1 VRRSA
6 ARSDVAAIKTLC
18 ITEDPDRPTTATFVG
33 LKRAGVDVTVVCP
46 PNAAKSRAT
55 LAEAGVPV
63 IELQVRGRFDRA
75 GTQRLRDELVRGN
88 YDVLHVFSNR
98 PLESG
103 IVATRG
109 LPVRL
114 VAYRGIVGNVSFF
127 SPMSW
132 LRFLNPRIDRIVCVC
147 NAVRDYFLSMQPAFL
162 RMPVGRPVTI
172 YKGHNLDWYTAKP
185 GNLSAVGIPAGAFVV
200 VCVANYRPR
209 KGIEVLVDALAEL
222 PQEWPVHLLL
232 VGRMDAPR
240 LHARIAASPVRE
252 RIHVPGH
259 RDDAPALV
267 AACDVFA
274 LPSVKREGLAR
285 SLIEAMAYAV
295 APVVSDCGGSPEVV
309 VDGRCGIVVP
319 VRDAPALARA
329 IARLYENPELRTQF
343 GAAAR
348 ARIAND
354 FRIERTIEQTLALYR
369 ELVERSGGETR

>member
-1 VRRSA
+1 M
-6 ARSDVAAIKTLC
+6 AAIKTLC

-33 LKRAGVDVTVVCP
+33 LKRAGVDIAVVCP
-46 PNAAKSRAT
+46 PNAAKSRAM
-55 LAEAGVPV
+55 LAEAGVPML
-63 IELQVRGRFDRA
+63 ELDVRGRFDRA
-75 GTQRLRDELVRGN
+75 GTQRLRDELVRGR

-147 NAVRDYFLSMQPAFL
+147 NAVRDYFLSMRPAFL
-162 RMPVGRPVTI
+162 RMPAGRPVTI
-172 YKGHNLDWYTAKP
+172 YKGHSLDWYTAKP
-185 GNLSAVGIPAGAFVV
+185 GDLSTVGIPAGTFVV

-209 KGIEVLVDALAEL
+209 KGIELLVDALAEL
-222 PQEWPVHLLL
+222 PREWPVHLLL
-232 VGRMDAPR
+232 VGRMDAPS
-240 LHARIAASPVRE
+240 LHARVAASPVRE

-285 SLIEAMAYAV
+285 SLIEAMAYGV
-295 APVVSDCGGSPEVV
+295 APVVTDCGGSSEVV

-319 VRDAPALARA
+319 VRDASALARA
-329 IARLYENPELRTQF
+329 IARLYENPELRRQF

-354 FRIERTIEQTLALYR
+354 FRIERTIEQTLALYH
-369 ELVERSGGETR
+369 ELVGGSGGEAR

>member
-1 VRRSA
+1 M
-6 ARSDVAAIKTLC
+6 AAIKTLC
-18 ITEDPDRPTTATFVG
+18 ITEDPDGPTTATFVG

-55 LAEAGVPV
+55 LAEAGVPLL
-63 IELQVRGRFDRA
+63 ELDVRGRFDRA
-75 GTQRLRDELVRGN
+75 GTQRLRDELVRGR

-147 NAVRDYFLSMQPAFL
+147 NAVRDYFLSMRPAFL
-162 RMPVGRPVTI
+162 RMPAGRPVTI
-172 YKGHNLDWYTAKP
+172 YKGHSLDWYTAKP
-185 GNLSAVGIPAGAFVV
+185 GNLRAVGIPAGSFVV

-209 KGIEVLVDALAEL
+209 KGIELLVEALAEL
-222 PQEWPVHLLL
+222 PREWPVHLLL

-240 LHARIAASPVRE
+240 LHERVAASPVRD

-285 SLIEAMAYAV
+285 SLIEAMAYGV
-295 APVVSDCGGSPEVV
+295 APVVTDCGGSPEVV

-319 VRDAPALARA
+319 VRDAAALARA
-329 IARLYENPELRTQF
+329 IARLYENPELRRQF
-343 GAAAR
+343 GTAAR

-369 ELVERSGGETR
+369 ELVGRSGGEAT

>member
-1 VRRSA
+1 MA
-6 ARSDVAAIKTLC
+6 TIKALC

-33 LKRAGVDVTVVCP
+33 LRRAGVDVTVVCP
-46 PNAAKSRAT
+46 RSAIKSRAT
-55 LAEAGVPV
+55 LAEAGVP
-63 IELQVRGRFDRA
+63 LLDLDVRGLFDRA
-75 GTQRLRDELVRGN
+75 GTRRLRDELVRGR

-103 IVATRG
+103 IVAARG

-127 SPMSW
+127 SPVSW

-147 NAVRDYFLSMQPAFL
+147 NAVRDYFLDMRPAFL
-162 RMPVGRPVTI
+162 RMPPERPVTI
-172 YKGHNLDWYTAKP
+172 YKGHSVDWYTAKP
-185 GNLSAVGIPAGAFVV
+185 GDLRSVGIPAGAFVV

-209 KGIEVLVDALAEL
+209 KGIELLVDALTEL
-222 PQEWPVHLLL
+222 PREWPVHLLL

-240 LHARIAASPVRE
+240 LHARIAASPARE
-252 RIHVPGH
+252 RIHVAGH

-274 LPSVKREGLAR
+274 LPSLRREGLAR
-285 SLIEAMAYAV
+285 SLIEAMAYGV
-295 APVVSDCGGSPEVV
+295 APLVTDCGGSPEIV

-319 VRDAPALARA
+319 VNDAPALARA
-329 IARLYENPELRTQF
+329 IARLYEDPTLRRQLGT
-343 GAAAR
+343 AAR
-348 ARIAND
+348 ERIEND

-369 ELVERSGGETR
+369 ELVGGGETT

>member
-1 VRRSA
+1 M
-6 ARSDVAAIKTLC
+6 AAIKSLC

-33 LKRAGVDVTVVCP
+33 LKRAGVDVSVVCP

-55 LAEAGVPV
+55 LSEAGVPV
-63 IELQVRGRFDRA
+63 LELQVRGRFDRA
-75 GTQRLRDELVRGN
+75 GTQRLRDELVRGR
-88 YDVLHVFSNR
+88 YDLLHVFSNR

-162 RMPVGRPVTI
+162 RMPAGRPVTI
-172 YKGHNLDWYTAKP
+172 YKGHSLDWYTAKP
-185 GNLSAVGIPAGAFVV
+185 GNLGAVGVPHGAFVV

-209 KGIEVLVDALAEL
+209 KGIELLVDALAEL
-222 PQEWPVHLLL
+222 PREWPVHLLL
-232 VGRMDAPR
+232 VGRMDAPS
-240 LHARIAASPVRE
+240 LHARVAASPVRE

-285 SLIEAMAYAV
+285 SLIEAMAYGV
-295 APVVSDCGGSPEVV
+295 APVVTDCGGSPEVV

-319 VRDAPALARA
+319 VRDASALARA
-329 IARLYENPELRTQF
+329 IARLYENPELRRQF

-348 ARIAND
+348 ERIAND

-369 ELVERSGGETR
+369 ELVERSGGEAR